1 MIPIFVDTHYFV
13 ASFQETDQWHQRVV
27 LIESDIEGRIFV
39 TTDAVLIEVLNYFS
53 GYGPATRGKI
63 SQVIHEI
70 LLDSGFTVVEETR
83 AVFLKA
89 LELYESRLDKGYSLT
104 DCISM
109 NVCRELGIKEI
120 LTHDRHFEQEGFK
133 ILL

>member
-1 MIPIFVDTHYFV
+1 MTPIFVDTHYFV

-27 LIESDIEGRIFV
+27 LIESDIEGRMLA

-53 GYGPATRGKI
+53 GYGPTTRGKI
-63 SQVIHEI
+63 TQVVHEI
-70 LLDSGFTVVEETR
+70 LTDKDFTVAEQNRYT
-83 AVFLKA
+83 FLKA
-89 LELYESRLDKGYSLT
+89 LEFYESRLDKGYSLT

-109 NVCRELGIKEI
+109 NVSRELGIKEI
-120 LTHDRHFEQEGFK
+120 LTHDKHFEQEGFK

>member
-1 MIPIFVDTHYFV
+1 MTPIFVDTHYFV
-13 ASFQETDQWHQRVV
+13 VSFQETDQWHQRVV
-27 LIESDIEGRIFV
+27 LSESQVEGRMLV
-39 TTDAVLIEVLNYFS
+39 TTDAVLIEILNYFS
-53 GYGPATRGKI
+53 NFGPTTRRKI
-63 SQVIHEI
+63 AVVVHEI
-70 LLDSGFTVVEETR
+70 LSNNEFTVIEQSR
-83 AVFLKA
+83 PAFLKG
-89 LELYESRLDKGYSLT
+89 LELYEARLDKGYSLT